1 MLLEDPAALRWP
13 AHDGETARLMRAI
26 DWRNHPLGPS
36 RHWPASLRTAI
47 ELILP
52 SQAQLLIFWG
62 PQLFAFYNDAY
73 APTIGRKH
81 PAGIGAPARQ
91 AWAEVWDDLGPL
103 LRRVLEDG
111 ETVAAKDRPF
121 KFNRHGYLEDVFFD
135 ISYSPIR
142 GDGGEVA
149 GVLCIV
155 DETTARVL
163 AARALADGE
172 AQLRAASERIELA
185 LNAGAVI
192 GTWVW
197 DIPSDRLT
205 ADERFARAFA
215 LTADQLAR
223 GIPLAHVKQS
233 IHPDDSGRVSA
244 AIEQAMARGG
254 PYSAEYRVRQHDGSW
269 LWIEANGRVEL
280 DAQGAPVRFP
290 GVLIDIDR
298 RKRGEQSRQ
307 ADLDA
312 LRQVEGDLKE
322 SLTQLRLAQAA
333 GGIGVF
339 RIDIASNEMLVSEEF
354 CRLFGLPVSPRLDGA
369 ALEALVEVG
378 KVSSHSS
385 RSDGT
390 APLNVQYQIRTADT
404 GQLRWLSRR
413 AEYERDA
420 QGRPVAMRGVV
431 QDITQ
436 QKAAQDT
443 LRESEASFR
452 ALAQA
457 LPNQVWTARPD
468 GMLDWFNQRILD
480 YSGMTPQ
487 QLDGQ
492 GWGQIVHSADIGRV
506 VAIWQ
511 AALAAQS
518 PYEAEFRI
526 RRHDGVYRWH
536 LVRAVPVES
545 SRPGQALRWVG
556 TNTDIDDHKAAQAA
570 LAGLNANLEQ
580 RVEERT
586 RDLQETE
593 ARLRQSQKME
603 ALGQLTGGI
612 AHDFNNLLQ
621 GITGSIEVVRMRMK
635 LGRTDDI
642 DRYMQSAVQSAHRA
656 AALVHR
662 LLAFARRQS
671 LDTQPVDVNTLVVSM
686 EDLLRRTLGENIS
699 LKVQPGPQAWLALCD
714 ENQLES
720 AILNLAINAR
730 DAMPRG
736 GRLVISTGN
745 ATLDAD
751 AVRGYEGLAP
761 GDFATVTVS
770 DNGDG
775 MPADV
780 LARVFEPF
788 FTTKPVGQGTGLGLS
803 MIYGFAK
810 QSGGHVRLTSEPRLG
825 TTATLYLPRH
835 AALHGQVMPAAGNE
849 APQGS
854 GEVVL
859 VVEDDGNVRQLVV
872 EVLHELGYG
881 VIEAVDASAALP
893 HLQGPGRIDLLVSD
907 VGLPGM
913 NGRQLAELARQHR
926 PQLRVLL
933 MTGYAA
939 GATSRGEFLGP
950 GMEMISKPFAISAL
964 AVKVQQIIESQ
975 ESRASAR
982 S

>member
-13 AHDGETARLMRAI
+13 VHDGETARLMRAI

-36 RHWPASLRTAI
+36 EYWPAGLRTSI
-47 ELILP
+47 DLMLP
-52 SQAQLLIFWG
+52 SPAQMLVFWG

-73 APTIGRKH
+73 APTIGQKH
-81 PAGIGAPARQ
+81 PAALGAA
-91 AWAEVWDDLGPL
+91 AAHTWAEVWYDLGPL
-103 LRRVLEDG
+103 LRRVLENG
-111 ETVAAKDRPF
+111 ESVAAKDRPF
-121 KFNRHGYLEDVFFD
+121 QLNRHGYLEAVFFD
-135 ISYSPIR
+135 ISSSPIR
-142 GDGGEVA
+142 GDSGEVA

-155 DETTARVL
+155 EETTRRVL
-163 AARALADGE
+163 AARTLADGE

-197 DIPSDRLT
+197 DISNDRFT
-205 ADERFARAFA
+205 GDERFARTFSQA
-215 LTADQLAR
+215 ADRLAA
-223 GIPLAHVKQS
+223 GIPIDKVKQS
-233 IHPDDSGRVSA
+233 IHPDDAGHVNT

-254 PYSAEYRVRQHDGSW
+254 PYSEEYRVGQHDGSW

-298 RKRGEQSRQ
+298 RKRSEQSRQ

-354 CRLFGLPVSPRLDGA
+354 CRLFGLPVSQRLEGA

-378 KVSSHSS
+378 SVSSHSS
-385 RSDGT
+385 RRDGT
-390 APLNVQYQIRTADT
+390 AALNVEYQIRTADT

-431 QDITQ
+431 QDVTQ

-443 LRESEASFR
+443 LRESEARFR

-468 GMLDWFNQRILD
+468 GMLDWFNQRIVD

-492 GWGQIVHSADIGRV
+492 GWGQIVHPGDLERV

-518 PYEAEFRI
+518 PYETEFRI
-526 RRHDGVYRWH
+526 RRHDGAYRWH

-545 SRPGQALRWVG
+545 PRPGEALRWVG

-570 LAGLNANLEQ
+570 LAGLNATLEQ

-671 LDTQPVDVNTLVVSM
+671 LDTQPVDVNALVVSM
-686 EDLLRRTLGENIS
+686 EDLLRRTLGENIA
-699 LKVQPGPQAWLALCD
+699 LKVQTGPQAWLALCD

-810 QSGGHVRLTSEPRLG
+810 QSGGHVRLTSEPALG

-835 AALHGQVMPAAGNE
+835 AAQHEQVVAPAGSE

-859 VVEDDGNVRQLVV
+859 VVEDDANVRQLVV

-893 HLQGPGRIDLLVSD
+893 HLQGSGRIDLLVSD

-913 NGRQLAELARQHR
+913 NGRQLAELARRHR

-939 GATSRGEFLGP
+939 AATSRSEFLGP
-950 GMEMISKPFAISAL
+950 GMEMISKPFAIAAL
-964 AVKVQQIIESQ
+964 AVKVQQIIEAQ
-975 ESRASAR
+975 
-982 S
+982 